1 MEQRLSSRENKLILL
16 NYLLSEMQAAR
27 ILAARNAS
35 LDNDFGNVSTS
46 DAVFNLLFTSI
57 FITSVI

>member
-35 LDNDFGNVSTS
+35 LDNGFGNVSTS